1 MGIRLTAIA
10 LAVLFQVSFP
20 AKTPETFR
28 QRYGK
33 PLSETFLVI
42 PGVAV
47 TTTYGPSGET
57 CFLTIEPINSVGTSV
72 TPKSPIIE
80 EKLLQE
86 IDEELVAK
94 NERGEYIIGTFLN
107 IVCLPDNNCAGAQ
120 EDWGQLVIYR
130 NDGPKGTR
138 YEQIR
143 WKRAECGATL
153 GIHLHPL

>member
-1 MGIRLTAIA
+1 MAMRLTAIL

-20 AKTPETFR
+20 AKTRETFR
-28 QRYGK
+28 QGYGK
-33 PLSETFLVI
+33 PLLETFLVR
-42 PGVAV
+42 PGVAA

-57 CFLTIEPINSVGTSV
+57 CFLTIEPIDSVGTSV

-80 EKLLQE
+80 EKLLRE
-86 IDEELVAK
+86 IDEELVPK
-94 NERGEYIIGTFLN
+94 NERSKYLIGTFLN
-107 IVCLPDNNCAGAQ
+107 IECLPNNNCAGVE

-130 NDGPKGTR
+130 NSGEKGTR

-153 GIHLHPL
+153 IHLHRL